1 MLLRVCGFA
10 PVWPREFALNLLI
23 MKSLTLAL
31 GALLDEREV
40 APSPEE
46 RADAPA
52 QQVEN
57 FVDIADLEQF
67 VKKFVKRHPLPLS
80 FSHRLYCHGNLW
92 TRVAGKS
99 GRRRRVNGA
108 NAGRTAL
115 EAGLP
120 RLLFSVRIDA
130 R

>member
-1 MLLRVCGFA
+1 
-10 PVWPREFALNLLI
+10 

-67 VKKFVKRHPLPLS
+67 VKKFVKRHALPLS
-80 FSHRLYCHGNLW
+80 FSH
-92 TRVAGKS
+92 
-99 GRRRRVNGA
+99 
-108 NAGRTAL
+108 
-115 EAGLP
+115 
-120 RLLFSVRIDA
+120 
-130 R
+130 